1 MLSLPIR
8 FSPLIYTSV
17 PGSGF
22 GLQADQ
28 SVPVEAKE
36 IFLDKIVNRHWD
48 AYAPP
53 EPGSSAL
60 YLYQISLEEH
70 LFGWL
75 YCDGQDDF
83 GRTHVPYFLAYYY
96 RGLLNFQ
103 QMETVLTY
111 LQFGP
116 ETIPTSMEP
125 MLAPNLW
132 NYEPRRPGVRI
143 PVSVREAVAVEAM
156 MGKLLDLYVP
166 DKKIFGW
173 KLETS
178 LAKPVQETPVPKI
191 LLDKRRKIDQ
201 KNRIVIFLLG
211 ISIATAAVASR
222 LLVPKAAIVQPAQ
235 TQPASTVQTTGITQ
249 LAVADPIKPRKR
261 RKSRSKRR
269 RVTSELRRP

>member
-28 SVPVEAKE
+28 SIPVEAKE
-36 IFLDKIVNRHWD
+36 IFLNKIVNRHWD

-60 YLYQISLEEH
+60 YLYQISPEEH

-96 RGLLNFQ
+96 RGALNFQ
-103 QMETVLTY
+103 QMETILNY

-132 NYEPRRPGVRI
+132 NYEPSRPGVRI
-143 PVSVREAVAVEAM
+143 PVAVREAVAVETT
-156 MGKLLDLYVP
+156 MGKLLDLYGP

-173 KLETS
+173 QLETS
-178 LAKPVQETPVPKI
+178 LVKPIPELPALKTR
-191 LLDKRRKIDQ
+191 LDNRRKMDQ
-201 KNRIVIFLLG
+201 RMLFVILVLGVSIV
-211 ISIATAAVASR
+211 TAAAASR
-222 LLVPKAAIVQPAQ
+222 LLSPKPPAHSPVQ
-235 TQPASTVQTTGITQ
+235 TQPVSTEKTVGTTQ
-249 LAVADPIKPRKR
+249 LTAADATTPRKR
-261 RKSRSKRR
+261 
-269 RVTSELRRP
+269 

>member
-1 MLSLPIR
+1 MLPLPLR

-22 GLQADQ
+22 GLQAEQ
-28 SVPVEAKE
+28 SIPVEVKE

-53 EPGSSAL
+53 EEGSSAL
-60 YLYQISLEEH
+60 YLYQISPEEH

-96 RGLLNFQ
+96 RGVLNFQ
-103 QMETVLTY
+103 QMETILTY

-132 NYEPRRPGVRI
+132 NYEPRRPGVSI
-143 PVSVREAVAVEAM
+143 PVSVREAVAMEITM

-173 KLETS
+173 KLETHS
-178 LAKPVQETPVPKI
+178 VKPVQETPVPKMR
-191 LLDKRRKIDQ
+191 LDKRHKIDQ
-201 KNRIVIFLLG
+201 KTRIAILLLG
-211 ISIATAAVASR
+211 ISIAAVAVASR
-222 LLVPKAAIVQPAQ
+222 LFAPKAPTVQPVH
-235 TQPASTVQTTGITQ
+235 TQPASTVHTTGTTQ
-249 LAVADPIKPRKR
+249 LAVADPIKPRKGQ
-261 RKSRSKRR
+261 KSRQAK
-269 RVTSELRRP
+269 SESRRP